1 MLNFWLDGWDQIR
14 HYLLLIMCTMKNM
27 PRPQTRKE
35 NKQLRQERGVVF
47 DRCWRHSLR
56 GRIFSESLRVSFYY
70 IQLHSICLLLV
81 LKTASST
88 AM

>member
-14 HYLLLIMCTMKNM
+14 HYLLLKMCTMKNM

-35 NKQLRQERGVVF
+35 NKQPRQERGVVF

-56 GRIFSESLRVSFYY
+56 GRILSESRLQVWV
-70 IQLHSICLLLV
+70 HLLLLISQRYNCTV
-81 LKTASST
+81 FAVCC
-88 AM
+88 